1 MERPHSIKD
10 KNNLVSY
17 LLWSGSDYS
26 DNFTNIISGCSL
38 KRSSFKPVN
47 GDCDIEVISTVEGYQ
62 HVRLGSLDA
71 SPDEVYTGT
80 VCIYN
85 NSSSKVHLRLIE
97 QETNS
102 FNDVY
107 IQPNNSIQKVTITRT
122 ITSTSTLMFYLVLRE
137 PATVHI
143 DNITLTRQ

>member
-1 MERPHSIKD
+1 MNIKD
-10 KNNLVSY
+10 KNNLASY

-47 GDCDIEVISTVEGYQ
+47 GDCDIEVISTVEGYR
-62 HVRLGSLDA
+62 HVRLGSFDA

-122 ITSTSTLMFYLVLRE
+122 ITSTSTLIFYLIIRE
-137 PATVHI
+137 PANVHI
-143 DNITLTRQ
+143 DNITLTNQ